1 MRFAWPSLFFVFAVG
16 CSKPAPAPAPSASA
30 ALPAVPVAAS
40 AAVATPT
47 KSGLPALDGFEGEIG
62 WSATTK
68 LPGKSREPLNLTL
81 LVKDGKFRLESP
93 SGVPGFEQ
101 LGKAYLL
108 GGGKSKEFMA
118 VLEGQKQVVKIDL
131 QKMTAQA
138 EALAKKQKSAAAAA
152 AKKPPALEKTG
163 KTDKV
168 AGFTCELWLVTD
180 ANSSTELCVA
190 NEPTAWFGDALPA
203 MPSEYGWAAELMD
216 GKHFPLRM
224 VASQGK
230 EESLRLEL
238 TRIEKKPLDAAA
250 FQPPAGYRVI
260 DLEQMLQAMMM
271 GMPGLSGARGAA
283 PTSPPLPA
291 EKPQKPGK

>member
-30 ALPAVPVAAS
+30 AAPALPVAAS
-40 AAVATPT
+40 AAAPT
-47 KSGLPALDGFEGEIG
+47 KSGLPALEGFEGEIG

-108 GGGKSKEFMA
+108 GGAKSKEFNA

-131 QKMTAQA
+131 QKMSAQA
-138 EALAKKQKSAAAAA
+138 EALAKKQKSAAGAT
-152 AKKPPALEKTG
+152 AKKPPELKKTG

-180 ANSSTELCVA
+180 TNSSTELCVA
-190 NEPTAWFGDALPA
+190 NEPTSWFGDVLPA
-203 MPSEYGWAAELMD
+203 VQSEYGWASELMD
-216 GKHFPLRM
+216 GKHFPLRV
-224 VASQGK
+224 VASHGK
-230 EESLRLEL
+230 EESLRVEL

-271 GMPGLSGARGAA
+271 RMPGLSGARGAA

-291 EKPQKPGK
+291 EKPNKTGK